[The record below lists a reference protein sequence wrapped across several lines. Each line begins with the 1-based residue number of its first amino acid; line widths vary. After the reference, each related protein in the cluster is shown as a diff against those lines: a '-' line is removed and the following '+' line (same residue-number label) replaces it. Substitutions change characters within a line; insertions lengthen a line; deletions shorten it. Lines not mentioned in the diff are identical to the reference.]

1 MIDARLAARIEDKRS
16 RLDALRPLPAAV
28 LARLGDALA
37 VEWTYNTNAIEGST
51 LTLRETRLILE
62 TGVTIGGKSLR
73 EHFEVINHRD
83 AIHYVESLAVGDE
96 PMGSFHVRQVHALVL
111 ARIDDANASRYRTVP
126 VRIAGSAFEPPEA
139 WDVPQHMADW
149 DAWLTGEAL
158 ALPAIVCA
166 ALAHHRLAAIHPFVD
181 GNGRTARLVMNLL
194 LMRAGYPPAI
204 IQRSNRRQ
212 YYTAL
217 AQADR
222 GRVAPLVNLVARAVE
237 RSLNTYLD
245 ATTPRATPPAADDA
259 WIPLREAAEGT
270 PYSQEYLS
278 LLARTGRIE
287 AVKRGR
293 VWCTSRRVVAAYRA
307 SVEGRGG
314 AVDIGH
320 AKTDRSKMGVR
331 GGDS

>member
-1 MIDARLAARIEDKRS
+1 MIEARLANRIQDKKS
-16 RLDALRPLPAAV
+16 RIDAIRPLPAAA
-28 LARLGDALA
+28 LARLNDALS
-37 VEWTYNTNAIEGST
+37 VEWTYNSNAIEGST

-73 EHFEVINHRD
+73 EHFEVTNHRD
-83 AIHYVESLAVGDE
+83 AIEYVEALATGDE
-96 PMGSFHVRQVHALVL
+96 PIGSFHVRRVHALVL
-111 ARIDDANASRYRTVP
+111 ARIDDANAGRYRTVT
-126 VRIAGSAFEPPEA
+126 VRIAGADFEPPEA
-139 WDVPQHMADW
+139 WEVPQRMADW
-149 DAWLTGEAL
+149 EAWLTGDAASLPVIEA
-158 ALPAIVCA
+158 A

-204 IQRSNRRQ
+204 IQRTNRRQ

-222 GRVAPLVNLVARAVE
+222 GRFAPLVNLVARAVE
-237 RSLNTYLD
+237 RSLNAYLD
-245 ATTPRATPPAADDA
+245 ATTPRATPPASDDA

-293 VWCTSRRVVAAYRA
+293 VWCTSRRVLAAYRA
-307 SVEGRGG
+307 SVEARGG

-320 AKTDRSKMGVR
+320 AKTDRPKVSV
-331 GGDS
+331 